1 MALYQVNFSAQINLY
16 TVCSIMVVFEVFH
29 LRKLL
34 NTSSLIIVMPKFD
47 DRKKVIYEGV
57 NVREEVTDQYT
68 CQ

>member
-1 MALYQVNFSAQINLY
+1 
-16 TVCSIMVVFEVFH
+16 MVVFEVFH